1 VGDVSAFLP
10 PQLVIR
16 RRDREISQADVYHNL
31 LVFAHVAKQDRTRQ
45 ARLSTC
51 NGTGGLEM
59 RQTQIRKPTK
69 RTTIKEL
76 DLRSPLGRI
85 LPF

>member
-1 VGDVSAFLP
+1 MVG
-10 PQLVIR
+10 
-16 RRDREISQADVYHNL
+16 RRDREISQANVYHNR
-31 LVFAHVAKQDRTRQ
+31 LVSAHVAKQDGTRQ

-51 NGTGGLEM
+51 NRTGGLEM

>member
-1 VGDVSAFLP
+1 MDQHSSSQPVVC
-10 PQLVIR
+10 
-16 RRDREISQADVYHNL
+16 RRDREISQADVYHNR
-31 LVFAHVAKQDRTRQ
+31 LVLALVAKQDGTRQ
-45 ARLSTC
+45 ARLSTALA
-51 NGTGGLEM
+51 GGLEM

>member
-1 VGDVSAFLP
+1 MDQHSFPHSCWVG
-10 PQLVIR
+10 

-31 LVFAHVAKQDRTRQ
+31 LVFALAKQDGTRQ

-51 NGTGGLEM
+51 NHTGGLEM

-69 RTTIKEL
+69 RTTVKEL

>member
-1 VGDVSAFLP
+1 MP
-10 PQLVIR
+10 
-16 RRDREISQADVYHNL
+16 E
-31 LVFAHVAKQDRTRQ
+31 
-45 ARLSTC
+45 RLHWH
-51 NGTGGLEM
+51 GGLEM